1 MLRYNTT
8 LFICTLLMTSATI
21 AQDQNQILDA
31 KGNLILMKADDVGL
45 KMSSQ
50 CRSFRISK
58 NPPLTPKLKCRF
70 S

>member
-1 MLRYNTT
+1 
-8 LFICTLLMTSATI
+8 MTSATI